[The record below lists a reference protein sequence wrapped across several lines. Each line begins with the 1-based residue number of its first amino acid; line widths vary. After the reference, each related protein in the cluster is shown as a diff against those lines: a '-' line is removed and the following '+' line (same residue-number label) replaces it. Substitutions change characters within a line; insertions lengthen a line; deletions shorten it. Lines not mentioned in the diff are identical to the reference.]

1 MRRRGGGPAGGPTGR
16 RPAWIVR
23 FPGALCMLLTVVQ
36 VVALRAAPAA
46 AEPGSVAVRGTV
58 VNGTA
63 GGSVPPGAGVTIVQL
78 DQDFTEVARRAVQ
91 AGPDGSFLAEGWDGK
106 LGNRFVA
113 STDHMD
119 VTFRTSVTGDSG
131 TVDAKVTIFEPTS
144 DATVLK
150 VASDTLTVVP
160 GSGNVLEALEILRV
174 VNASDRTYVG
184 VPPTSPPASPDA
196 PGAPDAPAPPA
207 PPAVLQLPVPA
218 GAYDLTP
225 QEGSQGGLTQAEGG
239 IFTADPLLPG
249 ETVVSFLYR
258 VKVPA
263 SGWELRRPV
272 SYPTARTNVLVGPGL
287 TLDGEGFRFSGPVTL
302 DDRRY
307 GRWDGPA
314 LSPGSELAVRIGSD
328 RAGSGLS
335 RGLATLLG
343 VLLVGAVAVPLTL
356 RARRRRRR
364 DSGTSER
371 SRLVREIAALD
382 DALDAGS
389 VSKQEH
395 TERRATLKRQL
406 VDLTGE
412 GTNGTSG
419 RLRTA
424 ARGAPD
430 AEADEAKR

>member
-1 MRRRGGGPAGGPTGR
+1 
-16 RPAWIVR
+16 
-23 FPGALCMLLTVVQ
+23 MLLTVVLP
-36 VVALRAAPAA
+36 VALRAAPAG
-46 AEPGSVAVRGTV
+46 AEPGTVTVRGTV

-63 GGSVPPGAGVTIVQL
+63 GSTVPPGAGVTIVQL
-78 DQDFTEVARRAVQ
+78 DRDFTEVARRGVQ

-106 LGNRFVA
+106 LGDRFVA
-113 STDHMD
+113 STDHMN
-119 VTFRTSVTGDSG
+119 VTFRTSATGDSG
-131 TVDAKVTIFEPTS
+131 TVDAKVTIFEPIA

-184 VPPTSPPASPDA
+184 ALTASPPASPDA
-196 PGAPDAPAPPA
+196 PGAPATPA

-225 QEGSQGGLTQAEGG
+225 QEGSQGGLTQTEGG

-272 SYPTARTNVLVGPGL
+272 SYPTARTTVLVGPGL
-287 TLDGEGFRFSGPVTL
+287 TLDGKSFRFRGPVTL
-302 DDRRY
+302 DSRSY
-307 GRWDGPA
+307 GRWDGPV

-335 RGLATLLG
+335 QGLAALLG
-343 VLLVGAVAVPLTL
+343 VLLVGAVAVPLTI

-364 DSGTSER
+364 DPGTSER

-395 TERRATLKRQL
+395 AERRATLKRQL

-412 GTNGTSG
+412 GTNGIS
-419 RLRTA
+419 RPRRTV
-424 ARGAPD
+424 ARGASG
-430 AEADEAKR
+430 AEADEARR